1 VKLALT
7 VLLAAVCALAVVA
20 ESGRLDVAKTESQ
33 YGVKIQTTEKVV
45 TVTVGDTLNGEVT
58 DPAKVAAAGFEGAQ
72 KGDQLKL
79 IYGGKN
85 TFTAYLSRTNK
96 VGRMILGIGSLEMN

>member
-1 VKLALT
+1 MKLLFM

-20 ESGRLDVAKTESQ
+20 ESGRLDVVKTESQ
-33 YGVKIQTTEKVV
+33 YGVRIQTTEKVV

-58 DPAKVAAAGFEGAQ
+58 DPAKVAAAGFKGTQ

-79 IYGGKN
+79 TYDGKN
-85 TFTAYLSRTNK
+85 TFTAYLSRTGKAN
-96 VGRMILGIGSLEMN
+96 RIILIIGNLEMN